1 MRYFYKLKNSNVIIF
16 SDLFEILLKYGEK
29 KVLMYIDLII
39 KKLIENK
46 NTIILPAF
54 NFDFTE
60 TNKVNNDIN
69 EIQTGFLNKYL
80 SIKYNFKRTKNLS
93 IIILLKDQIVKK
105 YTVSNKIH
113 LLEKTLLL
121 EIYL

>member
-39 KKLIENK
+39 KKLIKNK

-69 EIQTGFLNKYL
+69 EIQTGF
-80 SIKYNFKRTKNLS
+80 
-93 IIILLKDQIVKK
+93 
-105 YTVSNKIH
+105 
-113 LLEKTLLL
+113 
-121 EIYL
+121 

>member
-69 EIQTGFLNKYL
+69 EIQTGF
-80 SIKYNFKRTKNLS
+80 
-93 IIILLKDQIVKK
+93 
-105 YTVSNKIH
+105 
-113 LLEKTLLL
+113 
-121 EIYL
+121 

>member
-1 MRYFYKLKNSNVIIF
+1 MYFYKLKNSNVIIF

-39 KKLIENK
+39 KKIIKNK
-46 NTIILPAF
+46 NKIILPAF

-80 SIKYNFKRTKNLS
+80 
-93 IIILLKDQIVKK
+93 
-105 YTVSNKIH
+105 
-113 LLEKTLLL
+113 
-121 EIYL
+121 